1 MSAAPTATAPAA
13 APNAAADAASGAI
26 PASSAPRR
34 ALVTGASGFVGAALT
49 RRLLA
54 DGWEVHL
61 LLRDSSVADALP
73 PQAQV
78 HRHDGN
84 TLQLI
89 DIMRAAAPEVV
100 FHLASLFLAAHK
112 PEDVER
118 LINANLLFATQL
130 VEAMAACGVKKL
142 VNTGTSWEHYQDHP
156 YNPVCL
162 YAATKAAFTA
172 LLHYYVEVHQLRVV
186 TLKLFD
192 TYGAGD
198 HRPKVL
204 NLLKR
209 VANEGSSLSMS
220 PGEQLVDL
228 VYIDDVMDAF
238 MLASAQLATQANA
251 IEEYGV
257 SSGKPLPLK
266 DIAALYAQVSGKA
279 LNIEWGGRPYRE
291 REVMVPW
298 HSYRGVPGWQPTV
311 TLAQGLALFHN
322 A

>member
-1 MSAAPTATAPAA
+1 MSA
-13 APNAAADAASGAI
+13 S
-26 PASSAPRR
+26 PRR

-61 LLRDSSVADALP
+61 LLREGSSAAALP
-73 PQAQV
+73 PEGPQLRL
-78 HRHDGN
+78 HRHDGS
-84 TLQLI
+84 TTQLI
-89 DIMRAAAPEVV
+89 DIMRAAAPQTV

-112 PEDVER
+112 PEDVDR
-118 LINANLLFATQL
+118 LINSNLLFSTQL
-130 VEAMAACGVKKL
+130 VEAMAVCGVKHL
-142 VNTGTSWEHYQDHP
+142 VNTGTSWEHYEDAA

-162 YAATKAAFTA
+162 YAATKQAFSA
-172 LLHYYVEVHQLRVV
+172 LLRYYVEVHGLRVV

-198 HRPKVL
+198 TRPKVL

-209 VANEGSSLSMS
+209 IALEGSSLGMS

-228 VYIDDVMDAF
+228 VYIDDVIDAF
-238 MLASAQLATQANA
+238 LLAERQLADGAQLNA
-251 IEEYGV
+251 MEEYGV
-257 SSGKPLPLK
+257 SCGDPLPLR
-266 DIAALYAQVSGKA
+266 DIAALYAQVSGKP
-279 LNIEWGGRPYRE
+279 LDIEWGGRPYRD

-298 HSYRGVPGWQPTV
+298 HSYRTVPGWQPKI
-311 TLAQGLALFHN
+311 TLAQGLALFHQ

>member
-1 MSAAPTATAPAA
+1 MTQQPPL
-13 APNAAADAASGAI
+13 
-26 PASSAPRR
+26 RR
-34 ALVTGASGFVGAALT
+34 ALLTGASGFVGAALT

-61 LLRDSSVADALP
+61 LLRQGSATAGLP
-73 PQAQV
+73 PESAQLHL
-78 HRHDGN
+78 HRHDGS

-89 DIMRAAAPEVV
+89 EIMRVAAPEAV
-100 FHLASLFLAAHK
+100 FHLASLFLATHK

-118 LINANLLFATQL
+118 LIHSNLLFSTQIA
-130 VEAMAACGVKKL
+130 EAMAACGVRRL
-142 VNTGTSWEHYQDHP
+142 VNTGTSWQHYEDAA

-162 YAATKAAFTA
+162 YAATKQAFSA
-172 LLHYYVEVHQLRVV
+172 LLRYYVECHGLRVV

-198 HRPKVL
+198 TRPKVL

-209 VANEGSSLSMS
+209 IALEGSSLGMS

-238 MLASAQLATQANA
+238 MLAYTQLADGSQRDP

-257 SSGKPLPLK
+257 SSGQPVPLRA
-266 DIAALYAQVSGKA
+266 IAALYAQVSGKPLA
-279 LNIEWGGRPYRE
+279 IEWGGRPYRE

-298 HSYRGVPGWQPTV
+298 QSYRGVPGWQPKV
-311 TLAQGLALFHN
+311 SLAQGLARFHQ

>member
-1 MSAAPTATAPAA
+1 MSAAPVATAAG
-13 APNAAADAASGAI
+13 NAAAA
-26 PASSAPRR
+26 APRR

-61 LLRDSSVADALP
+61 LLRASSAADSLP
-73 PQAQV
+73 PQAHI
-78 HRHDGN
+78 HRHDGS

-89 DIMRAAAPEVV
+89 AIMRAAAPDTV
-100 FHLASLFLAAHK
+100 FHLASLFLAAHQ
-112 PEDVER
+112 PQDVER
-118 LINANLLFATQL
+118 LINANLLFSTQL
-130 VEAMAACGVKKL
+130 VEAMAACGVRQL
-142 VNTGTSWEHYQDHP
+142 VNTGTSWEHYEDQP

-198 HRPKVL
+198 NRPKML

-209 VANEGSSLSMS
+209 IANEGTSLGMS

-238 MLASAQLATQANA
+238 MLAAGQLAAQAA
-251 IEEYGV
+251 GIEEYGV
-257 SSGKPLPLK
+257 SSGQPLPLK
-266 DIAALYAQVSGKA
+266 DIAALYAQVSGKP
-279 LNIEWGGRPYRE
+279 LHITWGGRPYRE

-298 HSYRGVPGWQPTV
+298 HSYRSVPGWQPQV
-311 TLAQGLALFHN
+311 SLAQGLALFHS